1 MAKVSFTKLNLAKN
15 QEIKTLEWNGQ
26 TIEIKQYLPII
37 EILEAVSSIIN
48 NAHDSNSNFSNPIK
62 VDVYTT
68 LEILYRYT
76 NINFT
81 EKQKED
87 VLKLYD
93 TVVGSGL
100 YQAIIDLIPEEE
112 IEKLKD
118 ATDRTITSVYA
129 YQNSIL
135 GILDTISADY
145 SAVNLNLDSIQEKLN
160 DPNSLQLIRE
170 ILPLTNA
177 TLD

>member
-1 MAKVSFTKLNLAKN
+1 
-15 QEIKTLEWNGQ
+15 
-26 TIEIKQYLPII
+26 
-37 EILEAVSSIIN
+37 
-48 NAHDSNSNFSNPIK
+48 
-62 VDVYTT
+62 VYTT

-160 DPNSLQLIRE
+160 DPNSL
-170 ILPLTNA
+170 
-177 TLD
+177 